1 MNKFIVN
8 ILLQTDYHDKPVE
21 LIDFATEKLSHFPG
35 LTHMDDVKM
44 LLSLCNM
51 TEYNYII
58 LLHQ

>member
-8 ILLQTDYHDKPVE
+8 ILLHTDYRDKP
-21 LIDFATEKLSHFPG
+21 LDFATEKLSHFPEV
-35 LTHMDDVKM
+35 THMDDVKM